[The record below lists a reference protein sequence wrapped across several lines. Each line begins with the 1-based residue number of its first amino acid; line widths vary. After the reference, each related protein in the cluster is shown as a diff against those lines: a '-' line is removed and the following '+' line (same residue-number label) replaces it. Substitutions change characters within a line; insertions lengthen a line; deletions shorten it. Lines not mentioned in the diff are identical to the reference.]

1 MYKNIIYITFLFFV
15 VSCSGGGGS
24 SSSPELPSIFNPV
37 INSFSSS
44 STSILSGDSVDL
56 SWTTTNAIGCSGS
69 GDWEGSKSISSGTE
83 SLTLSEVKT
92 YTFTLTC
99 RGEDQNNTVSKT
111 VNVEVSASNNS
122 SENIYTEDKDSYCA
136 TPSNN
141 SSSYFL
147 EDFTSNRLDS
157 NIFTYQESNGFCIT
171 PGCPNGDSDF
181 VQGWGNN
188 ELQYYTSCKD
198 GYSKN
203 CNQELNT
210 TENAFIED
218 GFLKIQP
225 IYNNTN
231 PFEDPY
237 CADKGCSY
245 TWDYTSARIMTSDK
259 KVISPGSEITV
270 CFKHPDGAGH
280 WPAIW
285 MLPQGFVEGQ
295 KQWPDDGE
303 NDLVE
308 HMQNHQ
314 AFETQS
320 TIHFG
325 TSGAAN
331 NIYKIEAVPADV
343 DFFDKFHS
351 VTMRWETDKIEY
363 FLDTQAEPYLSI
375 FKNNETAF
383 NSTYWPFNENFY
395 LILNVA
401 SGGNG
406 GGTTDTSKFCQ
417 DEDCSNLDDKDR
429 GRMLIDFIEIKSID

>member
-188 ELQYYTSCKD
+188 EVQYYTSCND

-406 GGTTDTSKFCQ
+406 GGATDTSKFCQ
-417 DEDCSNLDDKDR
+417 DKDCSNLDDKDR